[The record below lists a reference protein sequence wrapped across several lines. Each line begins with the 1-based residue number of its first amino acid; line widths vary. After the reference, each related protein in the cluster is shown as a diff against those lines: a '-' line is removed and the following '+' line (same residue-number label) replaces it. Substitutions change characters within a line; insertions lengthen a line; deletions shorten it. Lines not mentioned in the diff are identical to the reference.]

1 MELLENI
8 TETFCVIAIVS
19 ILYIKFNGKDASSQP
34 SWVIYLTVLPIV
46 LTVILVAI
54 TAIANI
60 WI

>member
-19 ILYIKFNGKDASSQP
+19 ILYIKFDGRDANSVP
-34 SWVIYLTVLPIV
+34 MWIVYLTTSTIILAI
-46 LTVILVAI
+46 ILVAI
-54 TAIANI
+54 TLIANI

>member
-19 ILYIKFNGKDASSQP
+19 ILYIKFDCRDANSVP
-34 SWVIYLTVLPIV
+34 MWIVCLTTSAIILAI
-46 LTVILVAI
+46 ILVAI
-54 TAIANI
+54 TLIANI